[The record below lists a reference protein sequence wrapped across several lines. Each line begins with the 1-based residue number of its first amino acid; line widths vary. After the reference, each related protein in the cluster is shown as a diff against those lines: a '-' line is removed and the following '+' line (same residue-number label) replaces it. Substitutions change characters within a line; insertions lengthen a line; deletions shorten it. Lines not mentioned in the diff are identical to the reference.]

1 MLTKWYFTM
10 SSESIIFLEIDNF
23 HEIWS
28 RYQNTLSYLP
38 LLKGEWFMRLFY
50 NLKTLV
56 VVTRHNIAV
65 KTMSKKGIHKF
76 YTSKIHKICGFS
88 KPPYNVYAVHSRCKA
103 CLQTPNF
110 QFLDIWSH
118 HRKNL
123 GPCLKWN
130 FSKIAFLRFSCVY
143 MICHLGNICWPDV
156 AQNNMVE
163 KYNVSAFKRALK
175 HPHSFLRSE
184 YRCSQIFNIFGFS
197 FQINVSIC

>member
-23 HEIWS
+23 YEIWS

-38 LLKGEWFMRLFY
+38 LLKGGWLLRLFY

-88 KPPYNVYAVHSRCKA
+88 KPPYNAYAVHSRCKA

-123 GPCLKWN
+123 GPCLKMKFLKN
-130 FSKIAFLRFSCVY
+130 RIFSIFMCIHDMSLRQ
-143 MICHLGNICWPDV
+143 HL
-156 AQNNMVE
+156 
-163 KYNVSAFKRALK
+163 LT
-175 HPHSFLRSE
+175 
-184 YRCSQIFNIFGFS
+184 RC
-197 FQINVSIC
+197 CPK